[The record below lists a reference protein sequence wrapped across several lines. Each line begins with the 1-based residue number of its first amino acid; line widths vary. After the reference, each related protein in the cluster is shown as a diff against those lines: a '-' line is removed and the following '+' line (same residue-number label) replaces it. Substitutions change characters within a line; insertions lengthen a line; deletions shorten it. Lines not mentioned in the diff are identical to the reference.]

1 MSRSYNCPA
10 CLQNGKIIY
19 YSAQQEVCAV
29 CGHSPLLLSLV
40 RSDDTRPPTVTELL
54 RDPACSQWLKQA
66 LTTGLARDPVDA
78 ANDADVLAA
87 VLDSHCRRVLDEG

>member
-1 MSRSYNCPA
+1 M
-10 CLQNGKIIY
+10 
-19 YSAQQEVCAV
+19 
-29 CGHSPLLLSLV
+29 
-40 RSDDTRPPTVTELL
+40 TELL